1 MRLFAA
7 PLMSMALLVAT
18 PAHAQGLTV
27 KTGETWIFVIEKGQ
41 PAHARRVQP
50 ATKPAKGEVQVA
62 VRSALGTTMAIG
74 GQVPIGYDFRA
85 ELIINGKAVAKRACA
100 LPANNKSAFEFWP
113 EQAEAVRISN
123 FRPAKK
129 GGTCP

>member
-1 MRLFAA
+1 MRLFATSLV
-7 PLMSMALLVAT
+7 PIALLAASPV
-18 PAHAQGLTV
+18 HAQGLTI
-27 KTGETWIFVIEKGQ
+27 KTGETWIFIIEKGQ
-41 PAHARRVQP
+41 PARAKRVEP

-74 GQVPIGYDFRA
+74 GQVPIAYDFRA
-85 ELIINGKAVAKRACA
+85 ELIINGKAVTKRACT
-100 LPANNKSAFEFWP
+100 LPANNKPAFEFWP
-113 EQAEAVRISN
+113 EHAEAVRISD